1 MGSYSLAV
9 DVLLHQSDGSLMT
22 FTHFNFI
29 TTRWYKSFTF
39 HNTSFSKISNKCVYL
54 FGFVASQENICIW
67 EKLDLLDRMFA
78 CTQQPLNFSD
88 VFDFLRKR
96 TISAFCQPNPCQL
109 FLNIFTKFSENLT
122 QKFRDV
128 AMKLILT

>member
-1 MGSYSLAV
+1 MASYSLDV

-29 TTRWYKSFTF
+29 TTRWCKSSTF
-39 HNTSFSKISNKCVYL
+39 HNTTFSNVSNQCAYL
-54 FGFVASQENICIW
+54 FGFVASQENNCIR
-67 EKLDLLDRMFA
+67 EKLDLLYKMFA
-78 CTQQPLNFSD
+78 CTPQLLNFSD
-88 VFDFLRKR
+88 VSDFLRKR

-109 FLNIFTKFSENLT
+109 LLNIFTKFSENLT

-128 AMKLILT
+128 AMKLILA